1 MRLHTH
7 PHTYT
12 YTYIQLNKEINTH
25 TCDFLLIYSRK
36 NFRKQKEWGTN
47 VVDKCVYYIRIM
59 ANYCHLVNRFI
70 NMFIVDK
77 CLNNDDNNNKKIM
90 IIINTLFTYIQIKK
104 KIPFIISFK
113 ISWKNFFFKN
123 ELQSLRT

>member
-1 MRLHTH
+1 
-7 PHTYT
+7 
-12 YTYIQLNKEINTH
+12 
-25 TCDFLLIYSRK
+25 
-36 NFRKQKEWGTN
+36 
-47 VVDKCVYYIRIM
+47 M

-113 ISWKNFFFKN
+113 IS
-123 ELQSLRT
+123 